1 MPRSF
6 VGIAIYLLA
15 LGFRD
20 VDLSVV
26 APFRYSYLLTSA
38 IGGYLVF
45 REVPD
50 VWTVV
55 GAGSDRGQRHLY
67 AASRGRAAPLAHRHG
82 DSRRPRPETDQSGR
96 AFDQVSIDG
105 PWTIGLATPVLCRCG
120 GRSVHRANCGRPANR
135 PGGIALEGLAE
146 DQRRDRRPER
156 KIRVHRQLS
165 RAVRRLISAGNAGSR
180 YLFSESSNGWLE
192 IQWYMF
198 AGMVLLGA
206 PYTLKMNEHVRVDL
220 VYGMVSERTRIWIDI
235 IGGFLFLLPICI
247 ILTYFT
253 WPWFVDS
260 WKLNEASSN
269 AGGLVRWP
277 VKLLLPVGFCLMAL
291 QGVSEIIKRIA
302 ALEHVIDIE
311 FKYEKPLQ

>member
-1 MPRSF
+1 VPPR
-6 VGIAIYLLA
+6 
-15 LGFRD
+15 
-20 VDLSVV
+20 
-26 APFRYSYLLTSA
+26 
-38 IGGYLVF
+38 
-45 REVPD
+45 
-50 VWTVV
+50 
-55 GAGSDRGQRHLY
+55 GAGWCTGPI
-67 AASRGRAAPLAHRHG
+67 AA
-82 DSRRPRPETDQSGR
+82 
-96 AFDQVSIDG
+96 
-105 PWTIGLATPVLCRCG
+105 
-120 GRSVHRANCGRPANR
+120 GRPTG
-135 PGGIALEGLAE
+135 PGGTRLKVLLKISAAIDALNEKFGFIANYFVLFA
-146 DQRRDRRPER
+146 
-156 KIRVHRQLS
+156 
-165 RAVRRLISAGNAGSR
+165 ALISAGNAASR

-198 AGMVLLGA
+198 AAMVLLGA

-269 AGGLVRWP
+269 AGGLLRWP
-277 VKLLLPVGFCLMAL
+277 VKLLLPVGFFLMAL